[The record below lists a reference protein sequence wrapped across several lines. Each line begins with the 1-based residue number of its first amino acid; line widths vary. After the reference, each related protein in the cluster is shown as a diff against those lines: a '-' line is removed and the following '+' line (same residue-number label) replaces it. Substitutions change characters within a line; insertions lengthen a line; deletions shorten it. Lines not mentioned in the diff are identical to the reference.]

1 MSERSDRTTPA
12 RTSASEPFGIGFE
25 GAAPVEHAA

>member
-1 MSERSDRTTPA
+1 MSERSERMTPA
-12 RTSASEPFGIGFE
+12 RTSASEPYGMGFE